1 MNSTFFGEYS
11 ANFSTMS
18 STNRGDCSPSAF
30 VSRFSPLNMALRYC
44 FRASL
49 SPSGSGEWYMPP
61 DMTVLH
67 RCLSSAFFSSTS
79 TLAPASAAAMAAH
92 APAPP

>member
-49 SPSGSGEWYMPP
+49 SPSGSGEW
-61 DMTVLH
+61 
-67 RCLSSAFFSSTS
+67 
-79 TLAPASAAAMAAH
+79 
-92 APAPP
+92 